1 MTNLPLYSII
11 IPTYNRAELLRR
23 ALDSVE
29 QQTFQDFEV
38 IVIDNQSEDHTREVI
53 ASFDDPRITGHE
65 IDNAGIIA
73 ASRNLGISRARGEWI
88 CFLDSDDWWYPK
100 KLETVHH
107 FLSGS
112 DIIYHDL
119 DVHDSNGKRY
129 WKKVKGKRLSPP
141 VFSSLMKCGNVM
153 VTSSVVVRKQI
164 LEQVGGLDEDAAI
177 VAAEDYDLCLR
188 ISRITERFTYIPRS
202 LGAYWIGG
210 GNMTEISER
219 QIERVEAVYRKH
231 LAFLKEEDRQDVVT
245 IMNYGRARILQK
257 MGRVMEAAALFR
269 ETLRARMLNIKI
281 KSLYCFVISYLQGM
295 CRQERAQ

>member
-1 MTNLPLYSII
+1 VTRLPLYSII
-11 IPTYNRAELLRR
+11 IPTYKRAELLRR
-23 ALDSVE
+23 ALDSIE

-38 IVIDNQSEDHTREVI
+38 IVIDNRSEDHTREVI
-53 ASFDDPRITGHE
+53 ASFDDSRITVLE
-65 IDNAGIIA
+65 IDNGGIIA

-100 KLETVHH
+100 KLETVRR

-119 DVHDSNGKRY
+119 DVHDSNGKRH
-129 WKKVKGKRLSPP
+129 WKKVKGKHLSPP
-141 VFSSLMKCGNVM
+141 VFSNLMKSGNVM

-188 ISRITERFTYIPRS
+188 IARVTERFTYIPRG
-202 LGAYWIGG
+202 LGAYWVGG
-210 GNMTEISER
+210 ESMTEISEK
-219 QIERVEAVYRKH
+219 QIERVASVYHKH

-257 MGRVMEAAALFR
+257 MGRAIEAAALFR
-269 ETLRARMLNIKI
+269 EALHARMLNIRI
-281 KSLYCFVISYLQGM
+281 KSLYCFVISYLQGR
-295 CRQERAQ
+295 CRRERTQ